1 MACENFGVWFTVNFA
16 ISEKQFT
23 SQKTLMEDFVSVGL
37 LSTPPFSQY
46 PEIERW
52 KNFIS
57 AKEYHCQWNKVSFLQ
72 SYPTVMMSCLV
83 DR

>member
-1 MACENFGVWFTVNFA
+1 MACENFGIWFTVNFA

-23 SQKTLMEDFVSVGL
+23 SQKTLMEEFVSVKL
-37 LSTPPFSQY
+37 LCTPPFSQY

-57 AKEYHCQWNKVSFLQ
+57 TKEYHCTL
-72 SYPTVMMSCLV
+72 MMSCLV
-83 DR
+83 DL